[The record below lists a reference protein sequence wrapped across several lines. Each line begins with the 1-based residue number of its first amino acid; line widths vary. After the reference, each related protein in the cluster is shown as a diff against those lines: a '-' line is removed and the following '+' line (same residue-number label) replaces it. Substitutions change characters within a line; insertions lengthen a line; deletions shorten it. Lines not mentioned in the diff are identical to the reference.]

1 MKKSGNFGSFIA
13 GILVT
18 VSILTLAVPALA
30 AGSSQTLKDV
40 LVGGIRIVV
49 DGEEISPTDA
59 NGNPVAPMIY
69 NGTTYLPV
77 RAVASALGKA
87 VYWDGPSYT
96 VYLGDMDGQLEYP
109 TIMLKDMTSIYSKP
123 KTWKTLTD
131 NYGNTYSSAFYNA
144 SDVHHGNVIPIYEY
158 LLGMEY
164 SKFKCTLFVPQ
175 GNTSNRSVT
184 VTITTDGHTVY
195 TSPQMD
201 RTSAPVEVEVD
212 VTGCNDFQI
221 TFSEK
226 NGWGDDNSPTV
237 CLGDAGFYQ

>member
-18 VSILTLAVPALA
+18 VGVLTLAVPALA

-96 VYLGDMDGQLEYP
+96 VYLGDMDGQLEHP
-109 TIMLKDMTSIYSKP
+109 TIMLKDMTSIDSKP

-131 NYGNTYSSAFYNA
+131 NYGNAYGSAIYNSVDYA
-144 SDVHHGNVIPIYEY
+144 NEGNLPIYEY

-175 GNTSNRSVT
+175 GNTSDKSVT
-184 VTITTDGHTVY
+184 VSIITDGHTVY
-195 TSPQMD
+195 TSPQMNK
-201 RTSAPVEVEVD
+201 TSAPVEVEVD

-221 TFSEK
+221 TFSDK
-226 NGWGDDNSPTV
+226 NTGAANSAPTV